1 MSRQLLLSYLSLTI
15 FVLAVLMI
23 PLGLADA
30 RTERR
35 DLEARVEG
43 DAMVF
48 ASLAEDS
55 LQAGASALVTRSLS
69 PRARSYQRQT
79 GGRVVIVDRAGKTVI
94 DTHPSTPPASSF
106 ASRPEIATAL
116 AGRVATGERHSTT
129 LGADLLYVGVP
140 VASGGTVYGAVRI
153 TFPTSAIDRRVH
165 RYWLLLALIAALI
178 LASATLIGLRF
189 ARSITRP
196 LEVVQEAATRLGA
209 GDLTTRAPV
218 HDGPPEVRRLAVQVN
233 EMAAKLERLIGAQEA
248 FVADAS
254 HELRTPL
261 TALRLRLEN
270 AESAGDESR
279 REDLEG
285 ALDEVGRI
293 SQLVD
298 SLLTLARFDRSR
310 GEVAAIDTGTVIAER
325 AEAWSPLLEEREIEL
340 ATVLEDH
347 VAVLATPGA
356 LEQTLDNLLANAV
369 EVAPAGSTITI
380 TTAAAGTDVVLRV
393 TDQGPGLTADQRAR
407 AFDRFWRAEAR
418 GSGSGLGLSIV
429 HRLVTADGGTIT
441 LEDAPGSGLD
451 VVIRLRRAAG

>member
-1 MSRQLLLSYLSLTI
+1 MSRQLLLSYLSLTV

-35 DLEARVEG
+35 ALESRVEG

-48 ASLAEDS
+48 ASLAEDN
-55 LQAGASALVTRSLS
+55 LQARAPALVARSLT

-79 GGRVVIVDRAGKTVI
+79 GGRIVIVDRFGTTVL
-94 DTHPSTPPASSF
+94 DTHPSQPVASSF

-116 AGRVATGERHSTT
+116 GGRVATGERHSKT
-129 LGADLLYVGVP
+129 LGADLLYVAVP
-140 VASGGTVYGAVRI
+140 VASGGIVHGAVRI

-165 RYWLLLALIAALI
+165 RYWLLLTLIAALI

-218 HDGPPEVRRLAVQVN
+218 DDGPPEVRRLALQVN
-233 EMAAKLERLIGAQEA
+233 EMAAKLERLIVAQEA

-270 AESAGDESR
+270 AEAAGDESR
-279 REDLEG
+279 HDDLEG

-293 SQLVD
+293 SHLVD

-310 GEVAAIDTGTVIAER
+310 GEAVAIDAGTVIAER
-325 AEAWSPLLEEREIEL
+325 AEAWSPLVEEREVQL
-340 ATVLEDH
+340 ATVLDRGL
-347 VAVLATPGA
+347 AVLATPGA
-356 LEQTLDNLLANAV
+356 LEQVLDNLLANAV
-369 EVAPAGSTITI
+369 EVAPAGSTITV
-380 TTAAAGTDVVLRV
+380 TCAGAGTTVRVCV
-393 TDQGPGLTADQRAR
+393 TDEGPGMTPDQRAR
-407 AFDRFWRAEAR
+407 AFDRFWRAETH

-429 HRLVTADGGTIT
+429 HRLVTADLGTIS
-441 LEDAPGSGLD
+441 LGNASGGGLA
-451 VVIRLRRAAG
+451 VEIRLPRA

>member
-1 MSRQLLLSYLSLTI
+1 MSRQLLLSYLSLTV

-35 DLEARVEG
+35 ALESRVEG

-48 ASLAEDS
+48 ASLAEDN
-55 LQAGASALVTRSLS
+55 LQAGAPALVTRSLT

-79 GGRVVIVDRAGKTVI
+79 GGRIVIVDRVGTTVL
-94 DTHPSTPPASSF
+94 DTHPSQPVASSF

-116 AGRVATGERHSTT
+116 GGRVATGERHSKT
-129 LGADLLYVGVP
+129 LGADLLYVAVP
-140 VASGGTVYGAVRI
+140 VASGGAVHGAVRI

-165 RYWLLLALIAALI
+165 RYWLLLTLIAALI

-218 HDGPPEVRRLAVQVN
+218 DDGPPEVRRLALQVN
-233 EMAAKLERLIGAQEA
+233 EMAAKLERLIVAQEA

-270 AESAGDESR
+270 AEAADDESR
-279 REDLEG
+279 HDDLEG
-285 ALDEVGRI
+285 IRSGCLGY
-293 SQLVD
+293 
-298 SLLTLARFDRSR
+298 LLPF
-310 GEVAAIDTGTVIAER
+310 
-325 AEAWSPLLEEREIEL
+325 
-340 ATVLEDH
+340 
-347 VAVLATPGA
+347 
-356 LEQTLDNLLANAV
+356 N
-369 EVAPAGSTITI
+369 
-380 TTAAAGTDVVLRV
+380 
-393 TDQGPGLTADQRAR
+393 
-407 AFDRFWRAEAR
+407 
-418 GSGSGLGLSIV
+418 GLSN
-429 HRLVTADGGTIT
+429 
-441 LEDAPGSGLD
+441 
-451 VVIRLRRAAG
+451 